1 MLYTKTVTCPV
12 GNDTPEN
19 AVEEQLKLEED
30 AILFVQIRF
39 PPGPS
44 GLLYV
49 SLWYGEEMIVPHK
62 SYDWVN
68 GDDEVVWDIP
78 LWKFPEKPCPV
89 TVKAY
94 NLDTKYQHSAI
105 VRIVTVNKWVLNA
118 FKGLSGVYS
127 MIEKIAR
134 GFGLI

>member
-30 AILFVQIRF
+30 AIL
-39 PPGPS
+39 
-44 GLLYV
+44 L
-49 SLWYGEEMIVPHK
+49 
-62 SYDWVN
+62 YDWVN